1 LRNGDAASVLVC
13 VAGDDGNR
21 RRASDGESGEA
32 DVERS
37 SVRDY
42 VSLLGIDAARRR
54 TKDTRR
60 QLLQFLDGR
69 IVHETLCS
77 LI

>member
-1 LRNGDAASVLVC
+1 LRNGDAASVLVF

-21 RRASDGESGEA
+21 RRASDGDSGEA
-32 DVERS
+32 DVEKS

-42 VSLLGIDAARRR
+42 VSLLGIGAARRITR
-54 TKDTRR
+54 DARR
-60 QLLQFLDGR
+60 QLLHFLDGR
-69 IVHETLCS
+69 IVHETLRS